1 MTDARFIAAMGQLEK
16 VETNEAEALVA
27 LRFVNRMLAE
37 RGKSWSDVA
46 DMIVQQGPLIASSKS
61 GFADIFSSQP
71 FASRP
76 AARRQAPPAPKRRVF
91 IGGEDVPELIVGRPR
106 LVDERMAKNGPMMVI
121 QVEED
126 ETLTSYGP
134 IVVFSGEAQSI
145 VRAAI
150 EGKKD
155 LRFGIRQPRDP
166 RHMPSVTVA
175 QEI

>member
-16 VETNEAEALVA
+16 VDTNEAEALVA
-27 LRFVNRMLAE
+27 LRFVNRMLGE

-46 DMIVQQGPLIASSKS
+46 TMIVKESASAMPMGS
-61 GFADIFSSQP
+61 GLDIFGDTFARSSP
-71 FASRP
+71 
-76 AARRQAPPAPKRRVF
+76 ARRQQAPARPRKVF

-134 IVVFSGEAQSI
+134 IVVFAGEAQAI

-150 EGKKD
+150 ESKKD
-155 LRFGIRQPRDP
+155 LRFGIRQPRDH

>member
-16 VETNEAEALVA
+16 VDTNEAEALVA
-27 LRFVNRMLAE
+27 LRFVNRMLGE

-46 DMIVQQGPLIASSKS
+46 TMIVKESASAMPMGS
-61 GFADIFSSQP
+61 GLDIFGDAFARSSP
-71 FASRP
+71 
-76 AARRQAPPAPKRRVF
+76 ARRQQAPARPRKVF

-134 IVVFSGEAQSI
+134 IVVFAGEAQAI

-150 EGKKD
+150 ESKKD
-155 LRFGIRQPRDP
+155 LRFGIRQPRDL